1 MDLPI
6 RYSAEN
12 IVFNLSNIPGRD
24 SPSLKLC
31 CLSFQLVTLKLKAL
45 LEENTVIVEL
55 GECQPS

>member
-12 IVFNLSNIPGRD
+12 IVFNLSNIQGRD

-31 CLSFQLVTLKLKAL
+31 CLSFQLVTLTLKAL
-45 LEENTVIVEL
+45 LEENTVLVEL
-55 GECQPS
+55 GEFQPS